1 MSKLSNVIKNDIV
14 KKAVYDKLAA
24 KLNNIDTST
33 FVLKTKHQKD
43 KVGLEKKIPDVNDF
57 VRKQKSLN

>member
-14 KKAVYDKLAA
+14 KKGVYDKLAA

-33 FVLKTKHQKD
+33 FVLKTKYQKD